1 MVRFLLTTCLTLATV
16 DATEPIA
23 LIDGRSPQPWRIV
36 NDGVMGGQSQSRLS
50 LREDYYQFKGYLS
63 LANNGGFASVRSQTP
78 IADLSGYKGVV
89 LRVRGD
95 GRSYKLRFRAGRRMD
110 GVAHEARFDT
120 RPETWV
126 EIEILFDTFRPVWRG
141 RLVGGAGPL
150 DASRLRQIGLMVA
163 DGQEGPFALDL
174 AWVRAYR

>member
-1 MVRFLLTTCLTLATV
+1 
-16 DATEPIA
+16 
-23 LIDGRSPQPWRIV
+23 
-36 NDGVMGGQSQSRLS
+36 
-50 LREDYYQFKGYLS
+50 
-63 LANNGGFASVRSQTP
+63 
-78 IADLSGYKGVV
+78 
-89 LRVRGD
+89 
-95 GRSYKLRFRAGRRMD
+95 MD